1 MAVIASYAITYVV
14 LVCLFRNQILMFD
27 CKITKRF
34 LNGNAI
40 SQVLDMFYSTKLWLF
55 AAKFCQRSIFLPL
68 GVNFFILDR
77 SISALFLTSS
87 IFGLLSKLNENK
99 LLSEGLCQ

>member
-1 MAVIASYAITYVV
+1 MAVIASYAISYVV

-27 CKITKRF
+27 CKIKKRF
-34 LNGNAI
+34 LNANAI

-55 AAKFCQRSIFLPL
+55 AAKFCQCSIFLPL
-68 GVNFFILDR
+68 VVNFSILDR
-77 SISALFLTSS
+77 SISARFLTSS

>member
-1 MAVIASYAITYVV
+1 MAVIASYAISYVV
-14 LVCLFRNQILMFD
+14 LFCLFRNQILMFD
-27 CKITKRF
+27 CKITKKF

-55 AAKFCQRSIFLPL
+55 AAKFCQCSIFLPL

>member
-1 MAVIASYAITYVV
+1 MAVIASYAISYVV
-14 LVCLFRNQILMFD
+14 LFCLFCNQILMFD

-34 LNGNAI
+34 LNGKVL
-40 SQVLDMFYSTKLWLF
+40 SQVLAMFYSTKLWLF
-55 AAKFCQRSIFLPL
+55 AAKFCQCSIVLPL

>member
-1 MAVIASYAITYVV
+1 MAVIASYAISYVV

-27 CKITKRF
+27 CKIKKKI

-55 AAKFCQRSIFLPL
+55 AAKFCQHSIFLPL

>member
-1 MAVIASYAITYVV
+1 MAVIASYAISYVV

-27 CKITKRF
+27 CKIKKKI

-55 AAKFCQRSIFLPL
+55 AAKFCQCSIFLPL